1 MTAVSAEHAERRPLP
16 PGWRT
21 VRLGDVGAIGA
32 GITLGKLFLHEDT
45 RLVPYLRVA
54 NVKDGYL
61 DLADVNQLALPEWE
75 IQKCLLRQGDLL
87 LTEGGDP
94 DKLGRGTVWGG
105 QLPECVHQNHIFRVR
120 FNPAQIEPK
129 FVAFELQSPYGKA
142 YFLKHAKQTT
152 GIATIN
158 QRVLANFPLMLP
170 PLAEQRAIV
179 ARIERDM
186 AEVERLRAAAERQK
200 GAIANLSVVLLGELF
215 PGQDAWAQGRLKD
228 VLFNIEAG
236 KSLKCEERPATA
248 TEWGILKVSAVSWGA
263 FRQDENKVL
272 PDDVAPT
279 IEYEVQ
285 QGDLLISRAN
295 TTELVGAVVLVDET
309 RPRLLLSDKTL
320 RLCVDEKLVFKPYLP
335 LALRSSLARSFIEG
349 KATGTSESMK
359 NISQVVVKN
368 IPLPLPSLATQQ
380 EIVQRF
386 ARAQP
391 VFDRLQV
398 MAERQRA
405 AVDALPAAL
414 LREMFGQDGF

>member
-1 MTAVSAEHAERRPLP
+1 MTVAPSEHAERRPLP

-21 VRLGDVGAIGA
+21 VRLGEVGAIGA

-75 IQKCLLRQGDLL
+75 IQKCLLRHGDLL

-94 DKLGRGTVWGG
+94 DKLGRGTVWEDE
-105 QLPECVHQNHIFRVR
+105 LPECVHQNHIFRVR

-179 ARIERDM
+179 TRIERDM
-186 AEVERLRAAAERQK
+186 AEVKRLRAAVERQQ
-200 GAIANLSVVLLGELF
+200 GAITELSSGLLSELF
-215 PGQDAWAQGRLKD
+215 RGHNAWAQGRLND
-228 VLFNIEAG
+228 VLIDIEAG

-248 TEWGILKVSAVSWGA
+248 AEWGILKVSAVSWGA
-263 FRQDENKVL
+263 FRQEENKVL
-272 PDDVAPT
+272 PGDVAPT
-279 IEYEVQ
+279 VEYEVR

-309 RPRLLLSDKTL
+309 RPKLLLSDKTL
-320 RLCVDEKLVFKPYLP
+320 RLHVDEEKIFKPYLP
-335 LALRSSLARSFIEG
+335 LALRSPLARSFIEG
-349 KATGTSESMK
+349 KATGTSDSMK
-359 NISQVVVKN
+359 NISQVIVRT
-368 IPLPLPSLATQQ
+368 IPLLLPSLAD
-380 EIVQRF
+380 QREMVRRF
-386 ARAQP
+386 ERSRPVVNRLRAI
-391 VFDRLQV
+391 
-398 MAERQRA
+398 AERQRNA
-405 AVDALPAAL
+405 IAALPAAL
-414 LREMFGQDGF
+414 LREVFEGETL